1 MLSAKID
8 IKDTLI
14 NECLSI
20 FQFKKMGICA
30 FENDY
35 VKTKYRK
42 KAKLRYMNADSFIKF
57 IKIEDIYVDIAK
69 DSETRFDTDNYGFD
83 RSLPIE

>member
-1 MLSAKID
+1 
-8 IKDTLI
+8 
-14 NECLSI
+14 
-20 FQFKKMGICA
+20 MGICA

-42 KAKLRYMNADSFIKF
+42 KAKLCYMNADSFIKF

>member
-1 MLSAKID
+1 
-8 IKDTLI
+8 
-14 NECLSI
+14 
-20 FQFKKMGICA
+20 
-30 FENDY
+30 
-35 VKTKYRK
+35 
-42 KAKLRYMNADSFIKF
+42 MNADSFIKF